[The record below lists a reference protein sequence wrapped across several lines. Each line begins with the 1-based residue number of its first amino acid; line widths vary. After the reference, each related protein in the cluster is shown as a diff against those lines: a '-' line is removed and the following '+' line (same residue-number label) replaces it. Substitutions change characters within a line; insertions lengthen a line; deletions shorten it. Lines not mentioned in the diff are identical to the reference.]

1 MGVIMILRHT
11 NMLLGL
17 VFYCIALDGLCLLLS
32 RPILWYYGS
41 CNLLRNSNS
50 SQDELVSLGQQSV

>member
-17 VFYCIALDGLCLLLS
+17 VFYCIALD
-32 RPILWYYGS
+32 
-41 CNLLRNSNS
+41 LLRPLAFSPHS
-50 SQDELVSLGQQSV
+50 MVLW